1 MEPIFLFKLGFEK
14 LSWLSTRQAAVA
26 ENVANANTPGFRAL
40 EIEPFSEELRRYRL
54 KMAVTRPLHMTG
66 GRSGV
71 EEDVSADTS
80 AWAVSASG
88 NSVSLEQEMIK
99 QARVAEEQNL
109 ATASMRTFHRMLL
122 MTTRG

>member
-26 ENVANANTPGFRAL
+26 ENVANANTPGFRAR

-66 GRSGV
+66 GRSGAM
-71 EEDVSADTS
+71 EEVGVDET

-122 MTTRG
+122 LTTRG

>member
-26 ENVANANTPGFRAL
+26 ENVANANTPGFRAR

-71 EEDVSADTS
+71 EEEVAPDQTVWS
-80 AWAVSASG
+80 VSASG

-99 QARVAEEQNL
+99 QARVAEEQSL
-109 ATASMRTFHRMLL
+109 VTASMRTFHRMLL